1 MKVKSD
7 MEYPE
12 LERTQGD
19 GWVQLLNDSVLDTAR
34 SHSITHSAHLFL
46 LLHFLSEPGG
56 GRRYSLR
63 TCPGRVPK
71 VGLAEQGFLVLSLYQ
86 KARNA
91 CGNDVVPRK
100 PGGSL
105 AARSANLFCFVQ
117 GILEGFFVA
126 CFQLGIFSLYVLKML
141 SLPSSGCLPLNSRAH
156 LFKSCSGD
164 MCGFEVLQAD
174 SGMTAGW

>member
-1 MKVKSD
+1 M
-7 MEYPE
+7 
-12 LERTQGD
+12 TQSLTLHD
-19 GWVQLLNDSVLDTAR
+19 LTA
-34 SHSITHSAHLFL
+34 SHISSHLFF
-46 LLHFLSEPGG
+46 LLHVSSEPGG
-56 GRRYSLR
+56 GRRYSLC

-71 VGLAEQGFLVLSLYQ
+71 VGLAEQGFVAHSLYQ

-91 CGNDVVPRK
+91 CGSDIVPRK

-117 GILEGFFVA
+117 GILEGFFID
-126 CFQLGIFSLYVLKML
+126 CFQLGIFSLYVLEML

-164 MCGFEVLQAD
+164 VCGFKVLQAD
-174 SGMTAGW
+174 SGMTAGL